1 MKNDEWW
8 SRFAP
13 SILDLTSF
21 ILEMKVRLDQFE
33 FCKLHLGYNTRVREL
48 RMVSKEYLAVI
59 LGMGLVTFLPRWLP
73 LVYLTKRSL
82 PAWLVEWLDFIPA
95 AILSAILL
103 PALVTD
109 SATRSVVLWRPEFI
123 VAIPTFL
130 IAILTKSLGATV
142 IVGMV
147 LFGLA
152 ETFL

>member
-1 MKNDEWW
+1 
-8 SRFAP
+8 
-13 SILDLTSF
+13 
-21 ILEMKVRLDQFE
+21 
-33 FCKLHLGYNTRVREL
+33 
-48 RMVSKEYLAVI
+48 MVSKEYLAVI

-109 SATRSVVLWRPEFI
+109 SATRSVDLWRPEFI

-130 IAILTKSLGATV
+130 IAILTKSLGVTV
-142 IVGMV
+142 IVGMI

-152 ETFL
+152 EKFL